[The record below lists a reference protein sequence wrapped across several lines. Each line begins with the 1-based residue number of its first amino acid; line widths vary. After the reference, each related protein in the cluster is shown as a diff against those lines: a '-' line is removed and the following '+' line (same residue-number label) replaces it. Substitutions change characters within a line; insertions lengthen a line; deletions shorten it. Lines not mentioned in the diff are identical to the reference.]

1 MNRIEVLRKDW
12 MFKLIGSE
20 KFRLYG
26 DCCPS
31 DERESCEKVVSCEIS
46 IEPLGSFSYQ
56 YSLTVGGKPFKTFIE
71 KQVGSRAVLFY
82 LFISWVLNE
91 DEVLNLITCEVTLQ
105 LLEEQAKILKTWLV
119 NVGGLEHRVVLAK
132 ETQVWPLSQSLFFSI
147 SGKKSVFFTNA

>member
-1 MNRIEVLRKDW
+1 MSLAKIGEKKACGIIFQALNFINRSVTIALNSTFKHVDKTFGVFFSVNRIEVLRKDW

-20 KFRLYG
+20 KFRLPNG

-31 DERESCEKVVSCEIS
+31 GAKESCEKAASCEIS

-82 LFISWVLNE
+82 LFIS
-91 DEVLNLITCEVTLQ
+91 
-105 LLEEQAKILKTWLV
+105 
-119 NVGGLEHRVVLAK
+119 
-132 ETQVWPLSQSLFFSI
+132 
-147 SGKKSVFFTNA
+147 